1 MPERAPTRRELR
13 VGDPSVVLDVVF
25 RSLFHTV
32 IAIGFYL
39 HMAGHNNP
47 GGGFIAGLVIG
58 SALVLRFITARPQY
72 GARLLIPSDIMMGVG
87 ILMAAGMAVTS
98 LLLGNSL
105 LEHHTWEF
113 ELAVFGK
120 VKATSAL
127 VFDSGV
133 LLIVV
138 GVIAMLLEV
147 LGGEGDDPERVDPDR
162 KATP

>member
-1 MPERAPTRRELR
+1 MPDDGQPSQVA

-32 IAIGFYL
+32 IAVGLYL

-47 GGGFIAGLVIG
+47 GGGFIAGLVVG
-58 SALVLRFITARPQY
+58 SALVLRFITGRP
-72 GARLLIPSDIMMGVG
+72 GRNARLVVQSEIMIAVG
-87 ILMAAGMAVTS
+87 LLLAAGTAVTS
-98 LLLGNSL
+98 LLLGNAL

-113 ELAVFGK
+113 ELIVIGK

-127 VFDSGV
+127 FFDTGV

-138 GVIAMLLEV
+138 GVIATLLEI
-147 LGGEGDDPERVDPDR
+147 LGSEGDDPERVGSDGEVGR
-162 KATP
+162 